1 MTAGVRGD
9 PVRVGDRDCLAAS
22 PRELGVSPATAH
34 PRLKEWETA
43 GVFARLH
50 NVLRERLNP
59 AGRIDWSASVVDG
72 SHIRAL
78 QGALTG
84 PSTVDR
90 ARTGSKHHL
99 IVDPSGIPLGRRN
112 RNDVTQ
118 LLPLAPVD
126 AFRQSLRLAET
137 RRR

>member
-1 MTAGVRGD
+1 M
-9 PVRVGDRDCLAAS
+9 
-22 PRELGVSPATAH
+22 
-34 PRLKEWETA
+34 
-43 GVFARLH
+43 FARLH

-72 SHIRAL
+72 GHIRAPH
-78 QGALTG
+78 GALTG
-84 PSTVDR
+84 PSTVAR
-90 ARTGSKHHL
+90 ARTGSKHPL